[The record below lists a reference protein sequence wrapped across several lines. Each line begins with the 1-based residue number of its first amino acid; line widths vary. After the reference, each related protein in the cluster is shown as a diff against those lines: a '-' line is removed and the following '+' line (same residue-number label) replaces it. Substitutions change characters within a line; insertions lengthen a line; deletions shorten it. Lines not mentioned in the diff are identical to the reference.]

1 MTYVLPKFASHLG
14 SLGIV
19 TCAAGSNALAGL
31 SGHLNEIVANLIG
44 DCIGNQIL
52 QAVPVL
58 ASAGGDGLNFESI
71 AIELVAALI
80 GGGLIAIVPRLVSRS
95 RSLKRPPCDSFP
107 S

>member
-31 SGHLNEIVANLIG
+31 SGHLNEIVVNLIG
-44 DCIGNQIL
+44 DCIGKQVL

-58 ASAGGDGLNFESI
+58 ASAGSDGLNFASI

-95 RSLKRPPCDSFP
+95 RSPRTPAVMAIPA
-107 S
+107 